1 MSLCS
6 GASVNTSSSDKQL
19 DTVACSHEAAAS
31 FCDIVWGVVAK
42 LRTSEAR
49 GEIYTMSVDGQHC
62 SARLSNSVINI
73 EAVELGFMGI
83 SIDP

>member
-49 GEIYTMSVDGQHC
+49 GEIYTMSAQAENELISDEPLIWC
-62 SARLSNSVINI
+62 TYSMASI
-73 EAVELGFMGI
+73 AVLV
-83 SIDP
+83 